1 LAVWF
6 GGDFAKMGAVMGL
19 IYSLGM
25 VAVWWAPETSNRDLP
40 D

>member
-1 LAVWF
+1 
-6 GGDFAKMGAVMGL
+6 VMGL